1 MKAADVLHV
10 VAAGLKT
17 AADGL
22 VDPNEKLGGPI
33 AGAVRGAAVVVDAVA
48 DMLTS
53 RTPAECIEVLEM
65 IRDKGAKGIVK
76 DVLDAQTKATIAAAL
91 RG

>member
-22 VDPNEKLGGPI
+22 VDPDEKLGGPV
-33 AGAVRGAAVVVDAVA
+33 AGAVRGAAVVVEAIADA
-48 DMLTS
+48 LTA
-53 RTPAECIEVLEM
+53 RTPAECIEILAM

-76 DVLDAQTKATIAAAL
+76 DVLDAQTKATIDAAN
-91 RG
+91 GG